1 MTPRERLLAA
11 LRFEPYEGPV
21 PHLELEF
28 QLAEELFGERNLRY
42 GDYEALP
49 KCQRRDALVRN
60 ARLWIRI
67 AERFDYSV
75 ITGTHWL
82 PLEAQAESFE
92 IIRELS
98 GDRFMLSAFQDG
110 TQAIPC
116 GNDLAALSYRIADD
130 EEGLLAE
137 LNRRC
142 DAAIRNM
149 RFLVEAGA
157 EIVFMCSDYCFNQG
171 PFLSP
176 PMFRKFIT
184 PFINRQ
190 VAAIREMGAFA
201 VQHTDGNLWPI
212 FDQLTESLPHAL
224 HSIDPMAGMDI
235 REVRHRVGRSIC
247 LMGNVDCSRLQSG
260 TRAEI
265 EASARYCLEHGP
277 IDGTGYV
284 FCSSNC
290 IFEGVPLESY
300 LTMLAVRKAWC
311 REHGRLRIGG
321 CLR

>member
-28 QLAEELFGERNLRY
+28 QLAEELFGERSLRADEY
-42 GDYEALP
+42 QRLAP
-49 KCQRRDALVRN
+49 HQRRDALVRN

-67 AERFDYSV
+67 ARRFDYSA

-82 PLEAQAESFE
+82 PLDAQLESFQ

-98 GDRFMLSAFQDG
+98 GNRFMLSAFGDG
-110 TQAIPC
+110 TQAIPS
-116 GNDLAALSYRIADD
+116 GSQMAAFSYRIADD
-130 EEGLLAE
+130 PERLMAE
-137 LNRRC
+137 LDRRC
-142 DAAIRNM
+142 LSAIHHIRL
-149 RFLVEAGA
+149 LVQGGA

-176 PMFRKFIT
+176 RMFRRFVT

-190 VAAIREMGAFA
+190 VAAIRAMGAFA

-235 REVRHRVGRSIC
+235 RQVRARVGRGIC
-247 LMGNVDCSRLQSG
+247 LMGNVDCSKLQSG
-260 TRAEI
+260 TPAEI
-265 EASARYCLEHGP
+265 EAGARYCLEHGP

-284 FCSSNC
+284 FASSNC
-290 IFEGVPLESY
+290 IFQGVPLQSY
-300 LTMLAVRKAWC
+300 LHMLDVRDRWMQERVFAARKD
-311 REHGRLRIGG
+311 HP
-321 CLR
+321 

>member
-1 MTPRERLLAA
+1 
-11 LRFEPYEGPV
+11 
-21 PHLELEF
+21 
-28 QLAEELFGERNLRY
+28 
-42 GDYEALP
+42 
-49 KCQRRDALVRN
+49 VRN
-60 ARLWIRI
+60 AWLWIRI
-67 AERFDYSV
+67 AKQFDYSA

-82 PLEAQAESFE
+82 PLEAQVESFQ

-98 GDRFMLSAFQDG
+98 GDWFMLSAFQDG
-110 TQAIPC
+110 TQAIPS
-116 GNDLAALSYRIADD
+116 GGDLATLSYRIADD
-130 EEGLLAE
+130 AEGLLAE
-137 LNRRC
+137 LDQRC

-149 RFLVEAGA
+149 RILIEAGA

-190 VAAIREMGAFA
+190 VTAIREMGAYA

-212 FDQLTESLPHAL
+212 FDQLIESHPHAL

-235 REVRHRVGRSIC
+235 REVRRRVGRSIC

-260 TRAEI
+260 TRTEI

-284 FCSSNC
+284 FSSSNC
-290 IFEGVPLESY
+290 IFKGVPLESY
-300 LTMLAVRKAWC
+300 RSMLAVREAWC
-311 REHGRLRIGG
+311 REYERWRKGR
-321 CLR
+321 CL